1 MEKKKFN
8 NAIEKS
14 ENLINEKTGVNLSP
28 QDEKYPNSAINDTFN
43 DNNNVEEMDLGKKE
57 ALINK
62 QKQEALNEQKRMI
75 EAQQRQRI
83 KELKIQKRE
92 ERLARRDNL
101 KREEQRERNKFEN
114 EQNARII
121 AERREKRQLRS
132 SRGIGGWLAAVISLA
147 TVCIILSTV
156 LIYNT
161 YMRGGGEIMLSNS
174 YARSF
179 YDLIDCVDNIEVNL
193 SKLTISGDND
203 NKQRIL
209 SDVIVEASIAENNL
223 ATLPLD
229 DSAKHSSMKYM
240 NQVADFSK
248 YLNNKLIDGHSFTES
263 DISTL
268 KELRKINAGIQKSLH
283 ELSDEMG
290 ENFDFVTLLSG
301 EEENPVLI
309 AFNELEYH
317 SIEYPKMIYDG
328 PFADEPDQN
337 SKDNAKTA
345 EGQAEKID
353 KEQALKLFEQYY
365 ADYNLKEIEL
375 KGMAEGKGFKAYN
388 IEAKAFDK
396 EFFVQISE
404 SGKLVMSNFFHPS
417 SNKAY
422 DRDQCIVIA
431 RAFLNKCGY
440 KSIKA
445 VWTTEQDNTTFINF
459 ASVTENGE
467 IILYGDLIKVSVC
480 MGSGLVCDVDARLY
494 LQNHKKR
501 EIPSPKITVEEAER
515 KISQEVRIESARL
528 AYIPMPSGVEKLAY
542 EFSGNSVEG
551 QFYIYVDALT
561 GHELQIF
568 KVVDSV
574 DGTLL
579 L

>member
-1 MEKKKFN
+1 MDKKKFN

-14 ENLINEKTGVNLSP
+14 ENLVNEKTGVYHTEEGTIYPDMSVNTTF
-28 QDEKYPNSAINDTFN
+28 DENEIN
-43 DNNNVEEMDLGKKE
+43 ERMDDGKRE
-57 ALINK
+57 SLINK
-62 QKQEALNEQKRMI
+62 QKREELNEQRRKMKA
-75 EAQQRQRI
+75 EQKQRI

-92 ERLARRDNL
+92 ERLARRDHL
-101 KREEQRERNKFEN
+101 KREEQKERNKLVN
-114 EQNARII
+114 DQNARIV
-121 AERREKRQLRS
+121 AERREKRQLNS

-147 TVCIILSTV
+147 TVCVILSTI

-161 YMRGGGEIMLSNS
+161 YMRGGGEGMLSNS

-193 SKLTISGDND
+193 SKLTVSGDNN

-209 SDVIVEASIAENNL
+209 SDVIVEASIAENDL
-223 ATLPLD
+223 ASLPLD
-229 DSAKHSSMKYM
+229 DSAKHNTMKYM

-248 YLNNKLIDGHSFTES
+248 YLNNKLIDGLSFSES

-268 KELRKINAGIQKSLH
+268 KELRKINSDLQKGLH
-283 ELSDEMG
+283 ELADEMG
-290 ENFDFVTLLSG
+290 EDFNFVTLLSG
-301 EEENPVLI
+301 EENNPVLI

-317 SIEYPKMIYDG
+317 SLEYPKMIYDG
-328 PFADEPDQN
+328 PFADEPEQS
-337 SKDNAKTA
+337 SKDGAKTA
-345 EGQAEKID
+345 EGQADKID

-365 ADYNLKEIEL
+365 ADYNLKEVEL
-375 KGMAEGKGFKAYN
+375 AGMAEGKGFKAYN
-388 IEAKAFDK
+388 IKAKALDK
-396 EFFVQISE
+396 DFFVQISE

-417 SNKAY
+417 TEQKY
-422 DRDQCIVIA
+422 DRDECIVIA

-459 ASVTENGE
+459 ASVTEGGE

-494 LQNHKKR
+494 LLNHKER
-501 EIPSPKITVEEAER
+501 EIPTPQITVEEAEKR
-515 KISQEVRIESARL
+515 ISQDIVIESARL
-528 AYIPMPSGVEKLAY
+528 AYIPMPSGKERLAY
-542 EFSGNSVEG
+542 EFSGKGEEG
-551 QFYIYVDALT
+551 EFYIYVDALT

-568 KVVDSV
+568 KVIEST